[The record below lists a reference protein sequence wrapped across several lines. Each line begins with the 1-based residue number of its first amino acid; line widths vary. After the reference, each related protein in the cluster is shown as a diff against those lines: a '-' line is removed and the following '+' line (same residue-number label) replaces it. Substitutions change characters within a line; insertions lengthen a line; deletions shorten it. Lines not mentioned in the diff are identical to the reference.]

1 MSIEETALE
10 LLAVKSEIARLQ
22 EEAEALT
29 DALKGAMVEAG
40 REELAGDGWSAS
52 WKNVKQT
59 RFDAAAFRRE
69 NPEQA
74 AKYMKQTTQTR
85 FTIG

>member
-69 NPEQA
+69 NPTLA
-74 AKYMKQTTQTR
+74 AQYMKQTTQTR

>member
-1 MSIEETALE
+1 MSIEETAME

-69 NPEQA
+69 NPTLA
-74 AKYMKQTTQTR
+74 AQYMKQTTLTR
-85 FTIG
+85 FLIG